1 MVYGRRDLL
10 PVIGEDLAHGGAR
23 WRQQPPEPVEEL
35 LEERGEPLG
44 GEVGAGHGA
53 PVWTLPA
60 PATSELAANEG
71 GHRRVGLS
79 VARAESAGRG
89 DDGRLPLCQY
99 EKARARA
106 APTQKW
112 GPRPKAR

>member
-79 VARAESAGRG
+79 VARAESAGAATMGVFPSVSTR
-89 DDGRLPLCQY
+89 RP
-99 EKARARA
+99 RARA